1 MQGRGHPHFF
11 EKGWTKLSFGL
22 ELGEAWNYPLPCMP
36 HRRRSGDMMRLQQPR
51 TTMQSTCSTMV
62 FAWPAGQWL
71 ALFLFAIFLL
81 SSMALSLGDAD
92 DTVFPSM
99 MDAADVE
106 FFFAGYDL
114 EGLHWAASNIF
125 QRSPRNLQGGG
136 VSLDKTLVARGS
148 GDGYTSKYKLKHDLD
163 QAHFLAD
170 VLQEENPEISS
181 YFKREVIPIYE
192 AVMHNIPALEQLQ
205 RTKGLYAFSRQDFD
219 LGIARVYNKA
229 LYMTTSDIIDPNWRE
244 REMLN
249 SQHDWNLIQKQYYGD
264 GAHDESSSSSSS
276 VVVVDNLLTDEALSI
291 LRTLLLRNTHWY
303 QTKTPLEFGHYVG
316 AYLDDGLF
324 DPAFL
329 ELAKALHQNLPRIM
343 GGHELRY
350 MWAYKYDSD
359 SDSGINLHADQAA
372 VNVNIWLSLE
382 DADIEEPGFGGG
394 LVVYT
399 AKPPEDMGFSA
410 YNTNT
415 DVVVDKILRP
425 TNFANVTVKHKPNR
439 AVIFDSALFHQSDRY
454 RFHRGYTKGRINLT
468 LLYGHM
474 RKGGN
479 SSRSSAKEEL

>member
-1 MQGRGHPHFF
+1 
-11 EKGWTKLSFGL
+11 
-22 ELGEAWNYPLPCMP
+22 
-36 HRRRSGDMMRLQQPR
+36 
-51 TTMQSTCSTMV
+51 MQSTCSTMV

-114 EGLHWAASNIF
+114 GECSSSDEDGIPPAPAAAVGRPAPRLCASFLFASNSILCTDYSEGLHWAASNIF

-229 LYMTTSDIIDPNWRE
+229 LYMTNSDIIDPNWRE

-350 MWAYKYDSD
+350 MCK
-359 SDSGINLHADQAA
+359 
-372 VNVNIWLSLE
+372 
-382 DADIEEPGFGGG
+382 FGMT
-394 LVVYT
+394 V
-399 AKPPEDMGFSA
+399 F
-410 YNTNT
+410 
-415 DVVVDKILRP
+415 
-425 TNFANVTVKHKPNR
+425 NF
-439 AVIFDSALFHQSDRY
+439 
-454 RFHRGYTKGRINLT
+454 
-468 LLYGHM
+468 
-474 RKGGN
+474 
-479 SSRSSAKEEL
+479 RSCKTHD